1 MALWTERWFRRVGN
15 QEGGGRD
22 RFNVSCVIRMQR
34 VENELEIIS
43 LGAMRYSGKSVGKLD
58 RRDLC
63 RPPSAS
69 AKRQRLADGR
79 FELAPITR
87 GIRPRPALW
96 RSQGRGAK
104 AILARLPVR
113 PLRVSRRRGRSATPD
128 RASVLLRRHS
138 RQGLHFDGAEVRTQ
152 LANVRR
158 KTRRKRNPKRISI
171 FSAFTVAEPYQVVMQ
186 TRVDA

>member
-1 MALWTERWFRRVGN
+1 
-15 QEGGGRD
+15 
-22 RFNVSCVIRMQR
+22 
-34 VENELEIIS
+34 
-43 LGAMRYSGKSVGKLD
+43 MRYSGKSVVGKLD

-69 AKRQRLADGR
+69 SKRQRLADGR

-128 RASVLLRRHS
+128 RASVLPLWLS
-138 RQGLHFDGAEVRTQ
+138 NQVCISTAPKFETQ
-152 LANVRR
+152 LASARR